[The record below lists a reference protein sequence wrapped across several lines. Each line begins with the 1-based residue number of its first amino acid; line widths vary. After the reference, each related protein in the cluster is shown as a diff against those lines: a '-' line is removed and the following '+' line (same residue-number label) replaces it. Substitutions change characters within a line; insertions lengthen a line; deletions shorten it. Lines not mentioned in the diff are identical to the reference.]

1 MFWFCLE
8 TTNIKIFYVINKMHI
23 IMVVFIAFDDLTYL
37 IQKLEMR
44 FKNQFLFTTILESND
59 RYCAN
64 NSKIL

>member
-1 MFWFCLE
+1 
-8 TTNIKIFYVINKMHI
+8 
-23 IMVVFIAFDDLTYL
+23 MVVFIAFDDLTYL